1 MHIGCDFYTQHELQS
16 FGFKHLGK
24 NVKIKKNACIYFVE
38 NVSIGDHSR
47 IDDFSVIIA
56 NGDNCAIGSYVHIA
70 SHCYIAAKYGYIMED
85 FSSLAPSVN
94 IITGT
99 DDYVGG
105 SMTNAVVSSLNEHV
119 TDVRGGL
126 IHLEKHV
133 IIGSGSVILPDVKA
147 CIGSSVGAN
156 SLVKK
161 SLDPWGVYFGSP
173 AKKILSRPANVM
185 TKKEKQFLD
194 SLH

>member
-1 MHIGCDFYTQHELQS
+1 MHIGCDFYTQHELES
-16 FGFKHLGK
+16 FGFKHLGE
-24 NVKIKKNACIYFVE
+24 NVKIKKNACIYNVE
-38 NVSIGDHSR
+38 NVSIGDFSR
-47 IDDFSVIIA
+47 IDDFSVLLA
-56 NGDNCAIGSYVHIA
+56 NRDDCTIGSFVHIA
-70 SHCYIAAKYGYIMED
+70 SHCYIAGKYGFIMED

-133 IIGSGSVILPDVKA
+133 IIGSASVILPDVKA
-147 CIGSSVGAN
+147 GIGSSVGAN
-156 SLVKK
+156 SLVKRN
-161 SLDPWGVYFGSP
+161 LDPWGVYFGSP
-173 AKKILSRPANVM
+173 AKKILSRPSNIM
-185 TKKEKQFLD
+185 LNKEKEFLD

>member
-1 MHIGCDFYTQHELQS
+1 MHIGCDFFTQQELES
-16 FGFKHLGK
+16 FGFKYLGK
-24 NVKIKKNACIYFVE
+24 HVKIKKNACIYNVE
-38 NVSIGDHSR
+38 NVSIGDYSR
-47 IDDFSVIIA
+47 IDDFSVILA
-56 NGDNCAIGSYVHIA
+56 NREDCTIGSYVHIS
-70 SHCYIAAKYGYIMED
+70 SHCYIAAKDGFVMED
-85 FSSLAPSVN
+85 FSSLAPRVN

-105 SMTNAVVSSLNEHV
+105 SMTNAVVSSLNENV

-161 SLDPWGVYFGSP
+161 NLDPWGVYFGSP
-173 AKKILSRPANVM
+173 AKKILSRPSNVM
-185 TKKEKQFLD
+185 LNKEKQFLD
-194 SLH
+194 SLR